1 MKKQN
6 EPLMSIKIKKDSVVG
21 KKIIKISDKY
31 NISYNAAFKVFIEN
45 LMNKQDTEIT
55 DSTNMPTTPQKENNP
70 VINKQYQPQEP
81 QKELKIENITYRNE
95 LQEENDEA
103 PILSAKDLSGLI

>member
-6 EPLMSIKIKKDSVVG
+6 EPLMSIKIKRDSVVG

-55 DSTNMPTTPQKENNP
+55 DSTNIPTTPQKENNP

-81 QKELKIENITYRNE
+81 QKLDENITYSNE

-103 PILSAKDLSGLI
+103 PVLSAKDLSGLI